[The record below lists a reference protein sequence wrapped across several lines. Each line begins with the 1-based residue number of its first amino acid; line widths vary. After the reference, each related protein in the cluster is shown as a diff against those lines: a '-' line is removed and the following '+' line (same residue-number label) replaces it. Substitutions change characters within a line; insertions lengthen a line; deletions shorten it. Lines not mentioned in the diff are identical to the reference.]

1 MGTPIPT
8 GSTSRRTGA
17 RAPGAD
23 DVVMTWGIVAITFCL
38 CCGLLVGAL
47 ALPLYW
53 LPGQLAVL
61 VVFLWAAPVAVV
73 RIRRGAV
80 GLFGHAAAS
89 YARRTRLAVLAA
101 LALFLVAL
109 PAYEWRLL
117 GHGGLTAAFAVPVV
131 VAVVLGMVA
140 LSVAGDLAGAWLLLQ
155 RQEWED
161 AKYVGRGIV
170 GMNSERV
177 TRLNRTEVMR
187 RLWRRWGAGA
197 VLLGLALLASGHPLA
212 GGQSLAIPW
221 GVLALI
227 VYLALGLLLMGRAA
241 QLRWTTEWELEQVP
255 VAPQV
260 AAGWHPMAVATSVA
274 VLLLAG
280 LLALSPLLALAHGV
294 LGWLWAAVLLPVMRW
309 LLPWLARFL
318 QAGGISS
325 GLNGVNRGLTP
336 PGIHGGPIHPAQ
348 HHATSAVWLWLAELW
363 TWLTHSWLYLLG
375 LVALLTLA
383 WAYRQARRAQGGTG
397 GPRSI
402 LIALLKELHV
412 LLLALW
418 RPATQLTAQ
427 AVRDVQ
433 RRATRAVARGGAWRH
448 RRLREMGPR
457 QAIIALYV
465 AALQLAARR
474 GYPRR
479 PGQTPHEYAAE
490 VGERL
495 PRARDALGRMTETFV
510 TVRYGGHPADD
521 SLVARMQ
528 ALAGA
533 LRKALRRAPRSHAS
547 S

>member
-1 MGTPIPT
+1 VGAPIPT
-8 GSTSRRTGA
+8 GSTPHRTGA
-17 RAPGAD
+17 RARGTD

-53 LPGQLAVL
+53 LPGQLAML
-61 VVFLWAAPVAVV
+61 VVFLWATPAAVV

-161 AKYVGRGIV
+161 AKYVGWGIV
-170 GMNSERV
+170 GMESERV

-197 VLLGLALLASGHPLA
+197 VLLGLALLASGHRLA
-212 GGQSLAIPW
+212 GGQSLAVPW
-221 GVLALI
+221 GVLALV
-227 VYLALGLLLMGRAA
+227 VYLALGLILMGRAA
-241 QLRWTTEWELEQVP
+241 QLRWSTEWELEQVP
-255 VAPQV
+255 AAPQV
-260 AAGWHPMAVATSVA
+260 AAGWRPMAVATGVA

-280 LLALSPLLALAHGV
+280 LLALSPLLALAHSV
-294 LGWLWAAVLLPVMRW
+294 LGWLWVAVLLPVMRW

-318 QAGGISS
+318 QSGGISS

-336 PGIHGGPIHPAQ
+336 PRIHSGPMHPAPQ
-348 HHATSAVWLWLAELW
+348 HATSAFWLWLAELW

-375 LVALLTLA
+375 LVAVVTLA

-397 GPRSI
+397 GPWSI

-465 AALQLAARR
+465 AALRLAARR

-479 PGQTPHEYAAE
+479 PSQTPHEYAAE
-490 VGERL
+490 VSERL
-495 PRARDALGRMTETFV
+495 PQARDALGSLTETFV
-510 TVRYGGHPADD
+510 AVRYGGHAADD

>member
-1 MGTPIPT
+1 MSTPIPT
-8 GSTSRRTGA
+8 GSTPHRTGE
-17 RAPGAD
+17 RAPAD
-23 DVVMTWGIVAITFCL
+23 DLVMTWGIVAITFCL

-117 GHGGLTAAFAVPVV
+117 GHGGLTAAVAVPVV

-161 AKYVGRGIV
+161 AKDVGRGIV
-170 GMNSERV
+170 GMDSERV

-197 VLLGLALLASGHPLA
+197 VVLGLALLASGHPLA
-212 GGQSLAIPW
+212 GGQSLAVPW
-221 GVLALI
+221 GVLALL
-227 VYLALGLLLMGRAA
+227 VYLALGLILMGRAA

-255 VAPQV
+255 VVPQV
-260 AAGWHPMAVATSVA
+260 AAGWRPMAVATSVA
-274 VLLLAG
+274 MLLLAG

-294 LGWLWAAVLLPVMRW
+294 LEWLWAAVLLPVMRW

-318 QAGGISS
+318 QGGGISS

-336 PGIHGGPIHPAQ
+336 PRTHGGPIHPAPQ
-348 HHATSAVWLWLAELW
+348 HATSAFWLWLAELW

-375 LVALLTLA
+375 LVAVVTLA
-383 WAYRQARRAQGGTG
+383 WAYRQARRAQGGAG
-397 GPRSI
+397 GPWSI

-433 RRATRAVARGGAWRH
+433 RRATRSVARGGAWRR

-490 VGERL
+490 VGARR
-495 PRARDALGRMTETFV
+495 PQARDALGRMTETFV
-510 TVRYGGHPADD
+510 AVRYGGHAADD

-528 ALAGA
+528 ALASA
-533 LRKALRRAPRSHAS
+533 LRKALRRAPRSRA
-547 S
+547 

>member
-8 GSTSRRTGA
+8 GSTPRSTGA
-17 RAPGAD
+17 HAPGAD
-23 DVVMTWGIVAITFCL
+23 DVVMAWGIVAIPFCL

-47 ALPLYW
+47 ALPLFW

-61 VVFLWAAPVAVV
+61 VIFLWAAPVAVV

-161 AKYVGRGIV
+161 AKDVGRGIV
-170 GMNSERV
+170 GMDSERV

-187 RLWRRWGAGA
+187 RLWRQWGAGA
-197 VLLGLALLASGHPLA
+197 ILLGLALLASGHPLA

-241 QLRWTTEWELEQVP
+241 QLRWSTQWDLERVP
-255 VAPQV
+255 IAPQV
-260 AAGWHPMAVATSVA
+260 AAGWRPMAVATSIA

-336 PGIHGGPIHPAQ
+336 PPIRAGPMHPAPQ
-348 HHATSAVWLWLAELW
+348 HATSAFWLWLAHLW

-375 LVALLTLA
+375 LVAVATLA
-383 WAYRQARRAQGGTG
+383 WAYRQAGGQGGTG
-397 GPRSI
+397 GP
-402 LIALLKELHV
+402 L
-412 LLLALW
+412 
-418 RPATQLTAQ
+418 
-427 AVRDVQ
+427 
-433 RRATRAVARGGAWRH
+433 
-448 RRLREMGPR
+448 
-457 QAIIALYV
+457 
-465 AALQLAARR
+465 
-474 GYPRR
+474 
-479 PGQTPHEYAAE
+479 
-490 VGERL
+490 
-495 PRARDALGRMTETFV
+495 
-510 TVRYGGHPADD
+510 
-521 SLVARMQ
+521 
-528 ALAGA
+528 
-533 LRKALRRAPRSHAS
+533 
-547 S
+547 